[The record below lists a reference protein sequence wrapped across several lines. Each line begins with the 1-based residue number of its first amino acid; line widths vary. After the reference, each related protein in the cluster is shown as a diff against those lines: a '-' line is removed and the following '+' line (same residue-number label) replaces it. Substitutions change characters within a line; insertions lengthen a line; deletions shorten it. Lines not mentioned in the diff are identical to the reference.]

1 MPIFSGDLASALNDT
16 VINEAFKLVLSNR
29 PSLLGV
35 TGFGQ
40 SRLAFDGY
48 KLSWLDMPVDAD
60 SFTVASDAL
69 IDATSITISAGA
81 VTARAGMMLSI
92 SSSDEVMLV
101 TAVSGTTL
109 TVVRGIGGTAAAI
122 TTGDVLT
129 VDSVGREENSI
140 GSEDG
145 IYQPETVENYF
156 QTVDTMITM
165 SRRALATA
173 QFGNTNSMAFQIQN
187 RIQQLAIKL
196 DRMLI
201 RGVKTNQTID
211 GDEVT
216 YTGGLRYWAGQTGRI
231 NETASA
237 AALTLD
243 LINDLNGEIV
253 SRGGMTDTLV
263 VSVAKARKLSAL
275 ISANYASQRLAD
287 WTADEGSA
295 LILPSDL
302 PLVGNINKIVV
313 DTNVADDEL
322 FILDSGMV
330 KVIPMGAGNAGVDGN
345 WRTLNATAEGQDG
358 QSVRVL
364 GDMGIEVQNSKTH
377 FARLYNIA

>member
-1 MPIFSGDLASALNDT
+1 MAVFSGDLSTALNDK
-16 VINEAFKLVLSNR
+16 VINEAFQIVMSNR

-48 KLSWLDMPVDAD
+48 KLSWLDMPVGADA
-60 SFTVASDAL
+60 FTVAADA
-69 IDATSITISAGA
+69 ISTATSITISSGA
-81 VTARAGMMLSI
+81 VTARAGMLLSV
-92 SSSDEVMLV
+92 SSSDEVMIV

-109 TVVRGIGGTAAAI
+109 TVTRGLSGTAAAI

-129 VDSVGREENSI
+129 IDSVGRAENST

-156 QTVDTMITM
+156 QTIDTMITM

-173 QFGNTNSMAFQIQN
+173 QFAGTNSMAFQIQN
-187 RIQQLAIKL
+187 RIQQLAVKL

-201 RGVKTNQTID
+201 RGVKTTQTVD
-211 GDEVT
+211 SETVT
-216 YTGGLRYWAGQTGRI
+216 YSGGLRYFAGQTGRI

-237 AALTLD
+237 GALTLD
-243 LINDLNGEIV
+243 LINDLNEEIV

-263 VSVAKARKLSAL
+263 VGVAKARKLSAL
-275 ISANYASQRLAD
+275 IAANYSSQRLAD

-295 LILPSDL
+295 LVLPSDL

-330 KVIPMGAGNAGVDGN
+330 KVIPMGAGNAEADGN
-345 WRTLNATAEGQDG
+345 WRTLDATQKGQDG
-358 QSVRVL
+358 QSVRIV
-364 GDMGIEVQNSKTH
+364 GDMGIEIQNSKTH